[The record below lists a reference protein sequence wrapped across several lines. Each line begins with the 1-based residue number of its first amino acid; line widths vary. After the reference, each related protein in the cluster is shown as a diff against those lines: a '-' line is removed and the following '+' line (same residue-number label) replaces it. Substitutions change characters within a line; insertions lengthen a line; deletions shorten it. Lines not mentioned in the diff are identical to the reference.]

1 MDIGISQE
9 DRARIVEGLSRV
21 LADTYT
27 LYLKTHNFHW
37 NVVGPK
43 FRTLHLM
50 FEEQY
55 NEMWIALDA
64 LAERIRALDAPAP
77 GTYAE
82 FARLTAIAETVGV
95 PDADTMTR
103 VLLDGHETV
112 CRTIRGQLA
121 ALDAANDQP
130 SLDLLTQRLEV
141 HKKTAWMLRSL
152 LA

>member
-112 CRTIRGQLA
+112 CRTMRGQLA

-141 HKKTAWMLRSL
+141 HEKTAWMLRSL